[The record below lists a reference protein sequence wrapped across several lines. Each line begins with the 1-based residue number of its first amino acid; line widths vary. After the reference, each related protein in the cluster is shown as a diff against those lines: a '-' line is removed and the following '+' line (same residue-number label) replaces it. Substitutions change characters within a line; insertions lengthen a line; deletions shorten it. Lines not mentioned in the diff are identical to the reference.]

1 MSSRGD
7 LLSTAIAVGSFA
19 GLFLY
24 NQTTRHQEGLPAEE
38 TKNTEGDAGSDAN
51 SSLQWNRHRL
61 DSLVEGFAKR
71 LLQSQKLND
80 VDWPLFVAGD
90 VQGHS
95 NEDAEFED
103 GQSQP
108 IQIKFERN
116 AVFQLPPAIF
126 APNNAIVNSPLKTV
140 VEEEEEEKAE
150 SAQMDSGSA
159 SNSSPEVSR
168 MVPVVHDEE
177 KATPRTLKTIDST
190 TSTSSTFVSDDETT
204 VVTSFS
210 SAQRRTIFGA
220 RVAKKYVRRSV
231 GIPISV

>member
-24 NQTTRHQEGLPAEE
+24 SQTTRHQEGLPAEE
-38 TKNTEGDAGSDAN
+38 TKNTEGDAVSDAN

-71 LLQSQKLND
+71 LLQSQKLNG

-90 VQGHS
+90 VQGH
-95 NEDAEFED
+95 NADAESED

-126 APNNAIVNSPLKTV
+126 APNNAMVNSPLKTV

-150 SAQMDSGSA
+150 SAQIESGPA
-159 SNSSPEVSR
+159 SNSSPEVKR
-168 MVPVVHDEE
+168 TAPAVQDEE

-190 TSTSSTFVSDDETT
+190 TSTSSTFASDDETT
-204 VVTSFS
+204 VVTSIS
-210 SAQRRTIFGA
+210 TAQRRTIFGA